1 MRTGNGYGKPRFW
14 RKFPEKFAVAA
25 YSSDIWMFFK
35 ILKIPADFLNT
46 ASDNWNNDQS
56 YLKVLQVLKNI
67 KLWNDLA
74 ERAIKLT
81 HDYCHLSKSED
92 RVQDIVQVV
101 GTKDLKYQHYVKIP
115 KRYKLTHDNE

>member
-1 MRTGNGYGKPRFW
+1 
-14 RKFPEKFAVAA
+14 
-25 YSSDIWMFFK
+25 MFFK

-81 HDYCHLSKSED
+81 QDYCHPSKSKD
-92 RVQDIVQVV
+92 RLQDIVTIFEKNRIEVLALR
-101 GTKDLKYQHYVKIP
+101 K
-115 KRYKLTHDNE
+115 KLSNNDNE